1 MKNIFDP
8 ANEIVRLCMVGMS
21 LEEKG
26 RKEDAADFFMRAW
39 EESQNDFERFLAA
52 FHVGRI
58 QKNNE
63 DKLKWLKKSLT
74 CALNTEDASVRSAY
88 RMLYSSIAACYEEL
102 SDRKNADESRKQAEL
117 YEGLPIDEGPFFHG
131 TKADLAAGDM
141 LTAGGESNY
150 QPELKM
156 NHIYFTANINGAVLA
171 ATLAKGE
178 GAERIYVVEPTGDFE
193 DDPNVTDK
201 RFPGNLTRSYRSA
214 EPLRIVGEILGW
226 EKMTAD
232 EKRQWME
239 KLERNN
245 GKIIN

>member
-1 MKNIFDP
+1 MKNIFNP

-52 FHVGRI
+52 FHVGHI

-88 RMLYSSIAACYEEL
+88 RMLYSSIAACYEEMNDL
-102 SDRKNADESRKQAEL
+102 EYADESRKQAEF
-117 YEGLPIDEGPFFHG
+117 YEGSITDEGPFFHG

-141 LTAGGESNY
+141 LTAGGDSNY
-150 QPELKM
+150 KPELKM

-178 GAERIYVVEPTGDFE
+178 GAERIYVVEPTGNFE
-193 DDPNVTDK
+193 NDPNVTDK

-214 EPLRIVGEILGW
+214 EPLRIVGEVHGW
-226 EKMTAD
+226 ESMTKD

-239 KLERNN
+239 KLERNK
-245 GKIIN
+245 GTIIN